1 VDSEAMAYGRNGKTG
16 ISVSEMNDIVQVRG
30 LSCGYSEDNTVLRNV
45 DLSLPR
51 NMLNMIVGR

>member
-1 VDSEAMAYGRNGKTG
+1 
-16 ISVSEMNDIVQVRG
+16 